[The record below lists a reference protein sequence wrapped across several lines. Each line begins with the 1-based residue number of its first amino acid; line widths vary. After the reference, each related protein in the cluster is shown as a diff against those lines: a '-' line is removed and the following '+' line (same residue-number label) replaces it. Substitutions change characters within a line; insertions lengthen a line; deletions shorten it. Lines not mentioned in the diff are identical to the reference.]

1 MPRKRVKTIAIS
13 RLKCYDQIVAEL
25 QANESLQGYEIES
38 AEITIKEY
46 VAPVIRPENL
56 RKAIKAIERYLYFEK
71 GKDELY
77 DIVSMNQIS
86 TITKISRPTITRWC
100 RDGLIKSGS
109 PRFYFGEDATTYDLG
124 EVLKQLKAIKIE
136 QK

>member
-1 MPRKRVKTIAIS
+1 MPRKRTQTIAIS
-13 RLKCYDQIVAEL
+13 RLRCYDQIVAEL

-56 RKAIKAIERYLYFEK
+56 SKAIRAIERYLYFEK

-77 DIVSMNQIS
+77 DIISMNQIS

-100 RDGLIKSGS
+100 RDGLIKDGS
-109 PRFYFGEDATTYDLG
+109 PRFYLGESVIVYDLN
-124 EVLKQLKAIKIE
+124 EVLGQLKALERE

>member
-13 RLKCYDQIVAEL
+13 RLKCYYQIVAEL
-25 QANESLQGYEIES
+25 KANERLQGYEIEKS
-38 AEITIKEY
+38 EITIKEY

-56 RKAIKAIERYLYFEK
+56 RKAIKAIERYLHFEK
-71 GKDELY
+71 GDDQFY
-77 DIVSMNQIS
+77 DVVSMNHIS

-109 PRFYFGEDATTYDLG
+109 PRFYLGEDSTTYDLN
-124 EVLKQLKAIKIE
+124 EVLKQLKTLEYE

>member
-1 MPRKRVKTIAIS
+1 MPRKRTKTIAIS

-25 QANESLQGYEIES
+25 QANEWLQGYEIEKS
-38 AEITIKEY
+38 EIVIKEY

-56 RKAIKAIERYLYFEK
+56 QKAIKAIERYLHFDKDK
-71 GKDELY
+71 GEFY

-109 PRFYFGEDATTYDLG
+109 PRFYFGEDAAVYDLNEILG
-124 EVLKQLKAIKIE
+124 QLKAIKIE